1 MDEYVTQLTR
11 DGRWRAPSDL
21 PLPSDVEIAP
31 SAPPM
36 GIVAPPMGS
45 DMVAPPMG
53 LAEVRGEL
61 KKLNKHLRQMND
73 LKKQA
78 NLIAARF
85 YLCIV
90 ALGFVYLLIASRS

>member
-1 MDEYVTQLTR
+1 MDEYVSQLKR
-11 DGRWRAPSDL
+11 DGRWPAPSDL

-36 GIVAPPMGS
+36 GSDIVAPPMG
-45 DMVAPPMG
+45 
-53 LAEVRGEL
+53 LEEVRGEL
-61 KKLNKHLRQMND
+61 KKLNKNLRQMND

-78 NLIAARF
+78 NLIAAGF

-90 ALGFVYLLIASRS
+90 ALGFVYLLIVSRS